1 MKKFTSDFGIFQY
14 AYSGT
19 PLTSYEDVG
28 FGFQPP
34 TGAFPVDIV
43 DRGKWVSVSQ
53 DPTTGAISFGPVVTN
68 RTPWYT
74 QSDFN
79 FTQNYKISEEKALS
93 FSATFANLLN
103 QRSVV
108 SDNQQ
113 VDSNNSI
120 SYIGPGGLALPNG
133 PSFYAAAESPYNY
146 QALNNAAISNGGGPL
161 TVNSG
166 YGRPYLFQVAR
177 TIRLG
182 VKFTF

>member
-1 MKKFTSDFGIFQY
+1 MGERQPEPDDRSDHVRPCG
-14 AYSGT
+14 
-19 PLTSYEDVG
+19 
-28 FGFQPP
+28 
-34 TGAFPVDIV
+34 
-43 DRGKWVSVSQ
+43 
-53 DPTTGAISFGPVVTN
+53 TN

-93 FSATFANLLN
+93 FSATFANLFN
-103 QRSVV
+103 QRAVV
-108 SDNQQ
+108 SDDQQ
-113 VDSNNSI
+113 IDSNNST
-120 SYIGPGGLALPNG
+120 SYIGPGGLQLPNG

-146 QALNNAAISNGGGPL
+146 QALSNAAISSSPTKNFPNGNGPL

-166 YGRPYLFQVAR
+166 YGQPFLFQVAR